1 MHRVETTLN
10 TVLFC
15 ACTCSVRD
23 CAIGSACM
31 FVLPMCDTHQLL
43 PLNSCIA
50 LQTELSSFLI
60 EITALIFKK
69 KDEDEK
75 SYILDSI
82 LDKTGM
88 KGTGTDMFMLTYIGG
103 PHDLIMS
110 FNLQSSIALL
120 KIVTY
125 LDGTCRG
132 IF

>member
-1 MHRVETTLN
+1 
-10 TVLFC
+10 
-15 ACTCSVRD
+15 
-23 CAIGSACM
+23 M

-43 PLNSCIA
+43 PRNSCIA

-88 KGTGTDMFMLTYIGG
+88 KGTGTDMFMLTYIAG
-103 PHDLIMS
+103 PHGLIMRW
-110 FNLQSSIALL
+110 NLQSSLALL

-125 LDGTCRG
+125 LDGTCWG
-132 IF
+132 IL